1 MLSFQ
6 VESGAGAARCAYWN
20 QAMREVYGPRWSLHP
35 ARPEDFHLSLHA
47 QQIGAITL
55 SRATLSQ
62 AEVSTTARIG
72 RRSTARSY
80 NLYIADRPQRLTLGG
95 QHILLEPGDFMLT
108 DAACS
113 WSIVT
118 AEPYTTIGLTVPSVL
133 MRAYVSSPERVVG
146 LRFSGSNP
154 ISRVVPTMLRNM
166 WSIAEQDSLAH
177 VGHRLVVSLLEVFS
191 VCCDLTPSARA
202 MTAPKATAWRAE
214 IRRVV
219 QENLHDPDFSVHS
232 VGRALGLSTR
242 YVQLVFNDGDESLS
256 QYICRQRLEGCRRE
270 LSDTTARE
278 HSLTAIAFRWGF
290 NSAAH
295 FSRAFRARFG
305 LSPSA
310 FRDQARH
317 ACE

>member
-6 VESGAGAARCAYWN
+6 VDSGAGAAQCAYWN

-35 ARPEDFHLSLHA
+35 AQPDDFHLSLHA

-62 AEVSTTARIG
+62 AEVSTTARIS
-72 RRSTARSY
+72 RRSTARAY
-80 NLYIADRPQRLTLGG
+80 NLYIADRTQRLMLGG
-95 QHILLEPGDFMLT
+95 QQILLEPGDFMLT
-108 DAACS
+108 DSACS

-133 MRAYVSSPERVVG
+133 LRAYVSNPERVVG
-146 LRFSGSNP
+146 VRFSGSSP
-154 ISRVVPTMLRNM
+154 ISRVVPTMLRQM
-166 WSIAEQDSLAH
+166 WDIAEQDSFTI

-191 VCCDLTPSARA
+191 ACCDLTHSSRGMA
-202 MTAPKATAWRAE
+202 APKAAVWRAE

-232 VGRALGLSTR
+232 VGRQLGLSTR
-242 YVQLVFNDGDESLS
+242 YVQLIFNDGDESLS

-270 LSDTTARE
+270 LLDARAGA
-278 HSLTAIAFRWGF
+278 HSLTAIAFHWGF

-310 FRDQARH
+310 FRNQVRR